1 MKNHNKGI
9 LLKTMLS
16 AIMVL
21 SLMTGTLIA
30 YAGNEK
36 GSYPANNNNITSVN
50 TATEK
55 AENIL
60 KEMTLEE
67 KVGQMFFV
75 RCPDENAE
83 KAISE
88 YHFGGLLLFAKDFD
102 GKTKI
107 DVKKDI
113 KRYQNAA
120 DIPMFVGVDE
130 EGGSVNRISLNPKL
144 RESPFLSPQDLADI
158 GGYDYIHHDTEEKA
172 DLLHEFGININFAP
186 VCDVSEDPT
195 AYIYKRTFGRDA
207 ELTSKYIEIV
217 QKTMEKEGMGSVLK
231 HFPGYG
237 NNTDTH
243 VGIAYDNRP
252 METFLESDFL
262 PFKKGIEYGAD
273 MVLVAHNI
281 VSCMDEDYPAS
292 ISKNV
297 HDILRSELDYDGII
311 ITDGLDMEGIK
322 AFAKND
328 EIAVMAV
335 KAGND
340 MLCCTDYRTQIPAVI
355 SAVESGEIAE
365 ENIDDSVLRILA
377 KKIEMGI
384 M

>member
-9 LLKTMLS
+9 LSKTMLS

-21 SLMTGTLIA
+21 SLMTGTFIA

-36 GSYPANNNNITSVN
+36 GSDPASNNNITSVN

-83 KAISE
+83 KAISK

-102 GKTKI
+102 GKTKST
-107 DVKKDI
+107 VKKDI
-113 KRYQNAA
+113 KGYQNAA
-120 DIPMFVGVDE
+120 DIPMFIGVDE
-130 EGGSVNRISLNPKL
+130 EGGAVNRISLNPKL

-172 DLLHEFGININFAP
+172 DLLHELGINITFAP

-243 VGIAYDNRP
+243 AGIAYDNRP

-322 AFAKND
+322 AFAEND

-365 ENIDDSVLRILA
+365 EDINASVLRILA